1 MRRPL
6 LKGSA
11 MVPAHLCP
19 QASPPTALVTGGARR
34 IGAAFC
40 RALADDG
47 WRVLIHCRQSR
58 SEADALAAELAQ
70 AAAHPPAV
78 VQGDLASPDIGK
90 ELFSAAPGPVTLL
103 VNNASGFEEDQLDTF
118 QPAVWDHHMAVNAR
132 APALLT
138 QAFAAQ
144 LPAGVGGLVV
154 NLLDS
159 KLRALNPDFL
169 SYTVSKIALGGF
181 TELAARALA
190 PAIRVNA
197 IAPAVT
203 LVSGP
208 QSRANFAAAHVLN
221 PLQTGVDVEHL
232 VSALRY
238 LIATP
243 TVTGETL
250 TLDSGQRFLAL
261 PRDVAYMVPR

>member
-1 MRRPL
+1 MMPPSEFL
-6 LKGSA
+6 PDNA
-11 MVPAHLCP
+11 
-19 QASPPTALVTGGARR
+19 PPTALVTGGAKR

-47 WRVLIHCRQSR
+47 WRVLIHCHRSL
-58 SEADALAAELAQ
+58 SEAEGLAAELAVH
-70 AAAHPPAV
+70 AAYAPLV
-78 VQGDLASPDIGK
+78 VQGDLASPAIGAA
-90 ELFSAAPGPVTLL
+90 LFAAAPGPVSLL
-103 VNNASGFEEDQLDTF
+103 INNASAFEEDRLQTF
-118 QPAVWDHHMAVNAR
+118 DSALWDQHMAVNLR

-144 LPAGVGGLVV
+144 LPEQVRGLVV
-154 NLLDS
+154 NMLDA
-159 KLRALNPDFL
+159 KLNALNADFL
-169 SYTVSKIALGGF
+169 SYTVSKVGLAGF

-190 PAIRVNA
+190 PRIRVNA

-221 PLQTGVDVEHL
+221 PLGIGVDVAHL

-238 LIATP
+238 LVSTP
-243 TVTGETL
+243 TVTGQTL
-250 TLDSGQRFLAL
+250 TLDGGQRFLAL
-261 PRDVAYMVPR
+261 PRDVAYMVPQ

>member
-1 MRRPL
+1 MPPA
-6 LKGSA
+6 SF
-11 MVPAHLCP
+11 VPENA
-19 QASPPTALVTGGARR
+19 PPTALVTGGAKR

-40 RALADDG
+40 RALAEDG
-47 WRVLIHCRQSR
+47 WRVLIHCHQSR
-58 SEADALAAELAQ
+58 AEADALAAALSGATH
-70 AAAHPPAV
+70 APLV
-78 VQGDLASPDIGK
+78 VQGDLAGETIGAD
-90 ELFSAAPGPVTLL
+90 LFAAAPGPVSLL
-103 VNNASGFEEDQLDTF
+103 VNNASRFDEDRLDTF
-118 QPAVWDHHMAVNAR
+118 GPALWDRHMAVNLR

-144 LPAGVGGLVV
+144 LPAGRQGLVV
-154 NLLDS
+154 NLLDA
-159 KLRALNPDFL
+159 KLNALNPDFL
-169 SYTVSKIALGGF
+169 SYTVSKIGLAGF

-208 QSRANFAAAHVLN
+208 QSRANFAAAHLLN
-221 PLQTGVDVEHL
+221 PLGVGVDVQHL
-232 VSALRY
+232 VAALRY
-238 LIATP
+238 LVATP

-261 PRDVAYMVPR
+261 PRDVAYMVPE